1 MLLKSVTKTDK
12 HIQTNKKF
20 DKKVIEGILRN
31 DRKTLELIYKKDFD
45 SIRSMVNNFKYIEL
59 DPCDV
64 FQEGLTRAVMNI
76 RKGVFKVESK
86 FSTYLYG
93 ICKNICLKEYNMN
106 KQIKTGD
113 SLNIEENQDID
124 YYEILD
130 LVLELKDKLEKN
142 CKDIIDLRFKLCDD
156 QDKKEKSTSLKYIAT
171 HLGIEYD
178 NARQRFIRCMAK
190 LRSLIQ
196 NNPRYHEL
204 LY

>member
-12 HIQTNKKF
+12 NVQTNKKF
-20 DKKVIEGILRN
+20 DEKVIEGILRN
-31 DRKTLELIYKKDFD
+31 DRKTLEVIYRKDFD
-45 SIRSMVNNFKYIEL
+45 SIRSMVNNFKNIEL
-59 DPCDV
+59 EPNDV

-76 RKGVFKVESK
+76 RKGVFKGDSK

-93 ICKNICLKEYNMN
+93 ICKNICLRNYNRN
-106 KQIKTGD
+106 KPIKTVD
-113 SLNIEENQDID
+113 SSNIEENRDID
-124 YYEILD
+124 HYEMLN
-130 LVLELKDKLEKN
+130 LVLEIKDKLEKN
-142 CKDIIDLRFKLCDD
+142 CKDIIDMKFNLYDD
-156 QDKKEKSTSLKYIAT
+156 RDGKDKSTSLKNIAA

-196 NNPRYHEL
+196 NNPGYHEL

>member
-1 MLLKSVTKTDK
+1 MHLKSVTKTDK
-12 HIQTNKKF
+12 NVQTNKKF
-20 DKKVIEGILRN
+20 DEKLIECILKN
-31 DRKTLELIYKKDFD
+31 DRKTLELIYKKDFN
-45 SIRSMVNNFKYIEL
+45 SIRSMVNNFKNIEL
-59 DPCDV
+59 EPYDV

-76 RKGVFKVESK
+76 RKGVFKGESK

-93 ICKNICLKEYNMN
+93 ICKNICLSDYNRN
-106 KQIKTGD
+106 KQIKTVD

-124 YYEILD
+124 HYEILD
-130 LVLELKDKLEKN
+130 LVLEIKDKLEKN
-142 CKDIIDLRFKLCDD
+142 CKDIIDMRFNLCDD
-156 QDKKEKSTSLKYIAT
+156 QDEKEESTSLKNIAA

-190 LRSLIQ
+190 LRLLIQ

>member
-1 MLLKSVTKTDK
+1 MLLKSVTKTGK
-12 HIQTNKKF
+12 KVQTNKKF
-20 DKKVIEGILRN
+20 DEKVIEGILKN
-31 DRKTLELIYKKDFD
+31 DRKTLELIYRKDFD
-45 SIRSMVNNFKYIEL
+45 SIRSMVNNFKNIDLEPY
-59 DPCDV
+59 DV

-76 RKGVFKVESK
+76 RKGVFKGEST

-93 ICKNICLKEYNMN
+93 ICKNICLREYNMN
-106 KQIKTGD
+106 KHIKTVD
-113 SLNIEENQDID
+113 SSNIEENQDFD
-124 YYEILD
+124 HYEILN

-142 CKDIIDLRFKLCDD
+142 CKDIIDMKFNLCDG
-156 QDKKEKSTSLKYIAT
+156 QDGKEESTSFKNIAAN
-171 HLGIEYD
+171 LGIEYD

>member
-12 HIQTNKKF
+12 KVQTNKKF
-20 DKKVIEGILRN
+20 DEKVIEGILRN
-31 DRKTLELIYKKDFD
+31 DRKTLELIYRKDFE
-45 SIRSMVNNFKYIEL
+45 SIRSMVNNFKNIDLEPG
-59 DPCDV
+59 DI

-76 RKGVFKVESK
+76 RKGVFKGESK

-93 ICKNICLKEYNMN
+93 ICRNICLKEYNRN
-106 KQIKTGD
+106 KPIKTVD

-124 YYEILD
+124 HYEILN

-142 CKDIIDLRFKLCDD
+142 CKDIIDIKFNLCDD
-156 QDKKEKSTSLKYIAT
+156 QDGKEESTSLKNIAA

>member
-1 MLLKSVTKTDK
+1 MHLKSVTKTDK
-12 HIQTNKKF
+12 NVQTNKKF
-20 DKKVIEGILRN
+20 DEKLIEGILKN
-31 DRKTLELIYKKDFD
+31 DRKTLELIYRKDFY
-45 SIRSMVNNFKYIEL
+45 SIRSMVNNFKNIEL
-59 DPCDV
+59 GPEDV

-76 RKGVFKVESK
+76 RKGVFKGEST

-93 ICKNICLKEYNMN
+93 ICKNICLRNYNRN
-106 KQIKTGD
+106 KPIKTVD
-113 SLNIEENQDID
+113 SSNIEENRDID
-124 YYEILD
+124 HYEIIN

-142 CKDIIDLRFKLCDD
+142 CKDIIDLKFNLCDD
-156 QDKKEKSTSLKYIAT
+156 QDGKEESTSFMNIAA
-171 HLGIEYD
+171 HLGIGYD